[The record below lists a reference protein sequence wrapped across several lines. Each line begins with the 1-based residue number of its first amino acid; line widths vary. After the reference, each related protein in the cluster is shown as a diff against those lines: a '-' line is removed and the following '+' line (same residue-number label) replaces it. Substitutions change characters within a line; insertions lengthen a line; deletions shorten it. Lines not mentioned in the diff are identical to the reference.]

1 MLKYLAKISMDIFPS
16 VLATII
22 GAYIVNHY
30 INARP
35 AADTPAVV
43 VAPADAGKNSK
54 PADVANLPVPGVKA
68 KGVSE
73 KSISDKGASDKPAA
87 EKPAETKPAE
97 TKATE
102 TRATE
107 TKATET
113 KATETKATET
123 KATETKAAD
132 EAASRGRTPAHEKA
146 VAKSTPAAPAAAAP
160 VVEANSAAASAAVT
174 PDANDLARAAIER
187 LRKSPEGK
195 AAEKAA
201 EAKSTETRPSEI
213 KPAEAKAAER
223 MSEPAVQEASRIPE
237 APRNVTVV
245 PSTVRPLP
253 PPINVSTP
261 SPDAYGSGGSSQ
273 ANPPYTASLGNDD
286 PNRLTPPADIPV
298 PVIAPPLDLRADAG
312 SPAPRPK
319 TNVADEMLSG
329 MKSMFHAV
337 LPKSATPD

>member
-35 AADTPAVV
+35 AADTPAAV
-43 VAPADAGKNSK
+43 VAPADAGKK
-54 PADVANLPVPGVKA
+54 PAELANLPAPGVKA

-73 KSISDKGASDKPAA
+73 KSISEKSASDKPAA
-87 EKPAETKPAE
+87 EKPAESKVGE
-97 TKATE
+97 SKAGE
-102 TRATE
+102 S
-107 TKATET
+107 
-113 KATETKATET
+113 
-123 KATETKAAD
+123 KAAD
-132 EAASRGRTPAHEKA
+132 VARTPAHEKA
-146 VAKSTPAAPAAAAP
+146 VAKSSAVASSPAVPAAAP
-160 VVEANSAAASAAVT
+160 VVEANSAPAAASPATT

-187 LRKSPEGK
+187 LRKSPEGR

-201 EAKSTETRPSEI
+201 ETRSSET
-213 KPAEAKAAER
+213 KPAEARPDTKAAER
-223 MSEPAVQEASRIPE
+223 MPEPAVQEASRTPE
-237 APRNVTVV
+237 APRIVTAV

-261 SPDAYGSGGSSQ
+261 SPESYGNGGASQ
-273 ANPPYTASLGNDD
+273 VNPPYTASIGNDD

-312 SPAPRPK
+312 APVPRPK

-337 LPKSATPD
+337 LPKSATPN

>member
-30 INARP
+30 INAKP
-35 AADTPAVV
+35 AADTPAAV
-43 VAPADAGKNSK
+43 VAPADAGKNGK
-54 PADVANLPVPGVKA
+54 PADVANLPAPGVKA

-73 KSISDKGASDKPAA
+73 KSISDKSTSDKAAA
-87 EKPAETKPAE
+87 EKLGQ
-97 TKATE
+97 
-102 TRATE
+102 
-107 TKATET
+107 
-113 KATETKATET
+113 
-123 KATETKAAD
+123 TKAAD
-132 EAASRGRTPAHEKA
+132 VGPGETSHGRTPAHEKA
-146 VAKSTPAAPAAAAP
+146 VAKSTPTAPTVAP
-160 VVEANSAAASAAVT
+160 VVEASSAPAAASPAAT

-201 EAKSTETRPSEI
+201 EAKSTETKPSEIKSSEIKPSEI
-213 KPAEAKAAER
+213 KPFEFKPAEAKSSETRSSETKAAER
-223 MSEPAVQEASRIPE
+223 TPEPAVQEASRIPE

-261 SPDAYGSGGSSQ
+261 SPEVYGNRGASQ
-273 ANPPYTASLGNDD
+273 ASPPYTASVGNDD
-286 PNRLTPPADIPV
+286 PNRPTPPADIPV

-312 SPAPRPK
+312 SPVPRPK

>member
-30 INARP
+30 INAKP
-35 AADTPAVV
+35 AADTPAA
-43 VAPADAGKNSK
+43 VATPADAGKNGK
-54 PADVANLPVPGVKA
+54 PADVANLPGPGIKA
-68 KGVSE
+68 RGVSE
-73 KSISDKGASDKPAA
+73 KRISEKSASDKPAA
-87 EKPAETKPAE
+87 EKPAETKAAE
-97 TKATE
+97 TKATD
-102 TRATE
+102 
-107 TKATET
+107 TKATD
-113 KATETKATET
+113 
-123 KATETKAAD
+123 TKAAD
-132 EAASRGRTPAHEKA
+132 VAPGEAASHGRTPAHEKS
-146 VAKSTPAAPAAAAP
+146 VAKSSPAATPP
-160 VVEANSAAASAAVT
+160 VVEANSASAAASAAAT

-201 EAKSTETRPSEI
+201 EARSSDNRSAET
-213 KPAEAKAAER
+213 KAAER
-223 MSEPAVQEASRIPE
+223 TPEPAVQEASRTPE
-237 APRNVTVV
+237 APRVVTAL

-261 SPDAYGSGGSSQ
+261 APEAYGNGGPSQ
-273 ANPPYTASLGNDD
+273 ANPPYTASVGNDD

-298 PVIAPPLDLRADAG
+298 PMIAPPLDLRADAG
-312 SPAPRPK
+312 STMPRPK

-337 LPKSATPD
+337 LPKGATPD

>member
-35 AADTPAVV
+35 AADTPAAV
-43 VAPADAGKNSK
+43 VAPANAGKNGK
-54 PADVANLPVPGVKA
+54 PADVANLPAPGVKA

-73 KSISDKGASDKPAA
+73 KSISEKSASDKPTA
-87 EKPAETKPAE
+87 EKPAETK
-97 TKATE
+97 
-102 TRATE
+102 
-107 TKATET
+107 
-113 KATETKATET
+113 
-123 KATETKAAD
+123 AAD
-132 EAASRGRTPAHEKA
+132 EAPHGRTPAHEKA
-146 VAKSTPAAPAAAAP
+146 VAKSSSVASTPAAPSAAP
-160 VVEANSAAASAAVT
+160 VVEANSAPAAASPAAT

-201 EAKSTETRPSEI
+201 EAKSTEIKPSEI
-213 KPAEAKAAER
+213 KPVEAKSSEIKAAER
-223 MSEPAVQEASRIPE
+223 TPEPAVQEASRIPE
-237 APRNVTVV
+237 APRNVTAV
-245 PSTVRPLP
+245 PSMVRPLP

-273 ANPPYTASLGNDD
+273 ANPPYTASVGNDN

-312 SPAPRPK
+312 AAAPRPK

>member
-35 AADTPAVV
+35 AADTPAAV
-43 VAPADAGKNSK
+43 VAPADAGKNGK
-54 PADVANLPVPGVKA
+54 PADVANLPAPGVKA

-73 KSISDKGASDKPAA
+73 KSLSEKSASDKRAA
-87 EKPAETKPAE
+87 EKPAETKAAE
-97 TKATE
+97 TKPA
-102 TRATE
+102 
-107 TKATET
+107 
-113 KATETKATET
+113 ETKATET

-146 VAKSTPAAPAAAAP
+146 VAKSTPAAPTAAAP
-160 VVEANSAAASAAVT
+160 VVEANSAPAAASPIVT

-201 EAKSTETRPSEI
+201 EAKSTETKPSEIRPSEI
-213 KPAEAKAAER
+213 KPAEAKPAEAKAAER
-223 MSEPAVQEASRIPE
+223 TPEPAVQEASRMPE
-237 APRNVTVV
+237 APRIVTAV
-245 PSTVRPLP
+245 PSGLRPLP

-261 SPDAYGSGGSSQ
+261 SPDAYGNGGSSQ
-273 ANPPYTASLGNDD
+273 ANPPYTASVGSDN

-312 SPAPRPK
+312 ATGPLPRPK

>member
-35 AADTPAVV
+35 AADTPAAV
-43 VAPADAGKNSK
+43 VAPADAGKNGK
-54 PADVANLPVPGVKA
+54 PADVANLPGPGVKA

-73 KSISDKGASDKPAA
+73 KSISDKSAADKPAA
-87 EKPAETKPAE
+87 EKPA
-97 TKATE
+97 
-102 TRATE
+102 
-107 TKATET
+107 
-113 KATETKATET
+113 
-123 KATETKAAD
+123 
-132 EAASRGRTPAHEKA
+132 PAHEKA
-146 VAKSTPAAPAAAAP
+146 VAKSSSGASAPATPAAAP
-160 VVEANSAAASAAVT
+160 VVEANSAPAPAAASPAVT

-201 EAKSTETRPSEI
+201 EAKSTETKPFETKPSETKSSES
-213 KPAEAKAAER
+213 KPSESKAAER
-223 MSEPAVQEASRIPE
+223 TPEQPAVQEASRIPE
-237 APRNVTVV
+237 APRVVTAV

-261 SPDAYGSGGSSQ
+261 SPDAYGNGGSSQ
-273 ANPPYTASLGNDD
+273 ANPPYTASVGNDN

-312 SPAPRPK
+312 AAAPRPK